1 MSKAQVTATTNA
13 VLSESRKMAEAGVE
27 TASSSARF
35 FCHKCNVEITPQL
48 PDYVCPRC
56 NSGFIEELD
65 RARDS
70 DSDSSSDTEMEP
82 FDMWDVIT
90 SDSAA
95 SGGASPAASSSGPGL
110 RRSQRLRHLNPR
122 HRRRVSGDRHSAL
135 APLIHDLIM
144 QMTSGVI
151 EASVGGADFAV
162 PPVGFDL
169 PGFPVLVASN
179 LASNPGDYAWGRG
192 GLDAIITQLMNQLDG
207 TGPPPLS
214 RDQISQIPTSNITKE
229 QCDKGLQCSVCME
242 DFTIDE
248 SVRRLYCEHCFHND
262 CIIPWLELHG
272 TCPICRK
279 LLLEDVQATLGNAS
293 AASSSSNNSTNP
305 GSRFTRPQTGASA
318 SSLASSTSASSSST
332 GNSSPTSRASSAR
345 PMFEEELD

>member
-1 MSKAQVTATTNA
+1 
-13 VLSESRKMAEAGVE
+13 MAEAGVE
-27 TASSSARF
+27 TATSSARF

-56 NSGFIEELD
+56 NSGFIEELE
-65 RARDS
+65 RTHVS

-82 FDMWDVIT
+82 FDMLNLIT
-90 SDSAA
+90 QEPPPIPGASAA
-95 SGGASPAASSSGPGL
+95 STASSSVPGP
-110 RRSQRLRHLNPR
+110 RISQRLRHLNPR
-122 HRRRVSGDRHSAL
+122 HSRRRVSGGDRHSAL

-151 EASVGGADFAV
+151 EASVGGTDYV
-162 PPVGFDL
+162 PQMGIDW

-192 GLDAIITQLMNQLDG
+192 GLDTIITQLMNQLDG
-207 TGPPPLS
+207 TGPPPLTKE
-214 RDQISQIPTSNITKE
+214 QISQIPTSKITKE

-242 DFTIDE
+242 DFTVDE
-248 SVRRLYCEHCFHND
+248 SVRRLDCDHFFHND

-279 LLLEDVQATLGNAS
+279 LLEVGGRRELGTPSVPGENS
-293 AASSSSNNSTNP
+293 PSSGP
-305 GSRFTRPQTGASA
+305 R
-318 SSLASSTSASSSST
+318 
-332 GNSSPTSRASSAR
+332 
-345 PMFEEELD
+345 

>member
-1 MSKAQVTATTNA
+1 
-13 VLSESRKMAEAGVE
+13 MAEAGVE

-35 FCHKCNVEITPQL
+35 FCHKCNVEITPKL

-56 NSGFIEELD
+56 NSGFIEELE
-65 RARDS
+65 RTHVS

-82 FDMWDVIT
+82 FDMLDLIAQEPPT
-90 SDSAA
+90 LPGA
-95 SGGASPAASSSGPGL
+95 SASPASSSSVPGP
-110 RRSQRLRHLNPR
+110 RISQRLRHLNAR
-122 HRRRVSGDRHSAL
+122 HNRRRVSGGDRHSAL

-151 EASVGGADFAV
+151 EASVGGADYV
-162 PPVGFDL
+162 PQMGIDW

-192 GLDAIITQLMNQLDG
+192 GLDTIITQLMNQLDG
-207 TGPPPLS
+207 TGPPPLTK
-214 RDQISQIPTSNITKE
+214 DEISQIPTSKITKE
-229 QCDKGLQCSVCME
+229 QCDKGLQCSICME
-242 DFTIDE
+242 DFTVDE
-248 SVRRLYCEHCFHND
+248 TVRRLYCEHCFHND

-279 LLLEDVQATLGNAS
+279 LLLEDGRPVMGAS
-293 AASSSSNNSTNP
+293 ATPGNNPPSSGPRLVRPQAGVPSSLPSSSNASSSS
-305 GSRFTRPQTGASA
+305 
-318 SSLASSTSASSSST
+318 SSTSST
-332 GNSSPTSRASSAR
+332 SSPTSRSSSAR

>member
-1 MSKAQVTATTNA
+1 
-13 VLSESRKMAEAGVE
+13 MAEAGVE

-65 RARDS
+65 RTRVS

-90 SDSAA
+90 QDTSAGPGASSSAA
-95 SGGASPAASSSGPGL
+95 TSSSGPGL
-110 RRSQRLRHLNPR
+110 RRSQRLRHINPR
-122 HRRRVSGDRHSAL
+122 HGRRRVSGGDRHSAL

-151 EASVGGADFAV
+151 EASVGGADFTV
-162 PPVGFDL
+162 PQVGIDL

-242 DFTIDE
+242 DFTVDE
-248 SVRRLYCEHCFHND
+248 SVRQLYCEHCFHND

-279 LLLEDVQATLGNAS
+279 LLLEEGQVTLGAS
-293 AASSSSNNSTNP
+293 AASSSSN
-305 GSRFTRPQTGASA
+305 RSA
-318 SSLASSTSASSSST
+318 SP
-332 GNSSPTSRASSAR
+332 GPR
-345 PMFEEELD
+345 

>member
-1 MSKAQVTATTNA
+1 QST
-13 VLSESRKMAEAGVE
+13 KMAEAGVE

-82 FDMWDVIT
+82 YDMWDVIT
-90 SDSAA
+90 QDSSSV
-95 SGGASPAASSSGPGL
+95 SGAASPAASSSGPGP
-110 RRSQRLRHLNPR
+110 RRSQRLRHINPR
-122 HRRRVSGDRHSAL
+122 HGRRRVSGDRHSAL

-279 LLLEDVQATLGNAS
+279 LLLEDVQATLGAS
-293 AASSSSNNSTNP
+293 AASSGSNNSTNP
-305 GSRFTRPQTGASA
+305 GSRFARPQAGARA
-318 SSLASSTSASSSST
+318 SSLASSTSASSSSSSST
-332 GNSSPTSRASSAR
+332 SNSSPTSRSSSAR

>member
-1 MSKAQVTATTNA
+1 MNA
-13 VLSESRKMAEAGVE
+13 IFRQSTKMAEAGVE

-82 FDMWDVIT
+82 YDMWDVIT
-90 SDSAA
+90 QDSSSV
-95 SGGASPAASSSGPGL
+95 SGAASPAASSSGPGP
-110 RRSQRLRHLNPR
+110 RRSQRLRHINPR
-122 HRRRVSGDRHSAL
+122 HGRRRVSGD
-135 APLIHDLIM
+135 
-144 QMTSGVI
+144 
-151 EASVGGADFAV
+151 
-162 PPVGFDL
+162 
-169 PGFPVLVASN
+169 
-179 LASNPGDYAWGRG
+179 
-192 GLDAIITQLMNQLDG
+192 
-207 TGPPPLS
+207 
-214 RDQISQIPTSNITKE
+214 
-229 QCDKGLQCSVCME
+229 DKGLQCSVCME

-279 LLLEDVQATLGNAS
+279 LLLEDVQATLGAS
-293 AASSSSNNSTNP
+293 AASSGSNNSTNP
-305 GSRFTRPQTGASA
+305 GSR
-318 SSLASSTSASSSST
+318 
-332 GNSSPTSRASSAR
+332 
-345 PMFEEELD
+345 